1 MIVGRNDLM
10 ESMLNQCS
18 VEWAC
23 WVECKMSRYEELEN
37 TDIGVYLYQQ
47 GDSAQS
53 LVAP

>member
-23 WVECKMSRYEELEN
+23 WVECKVSRYEELEN
-37 TDIGVYLYQQ
+37 IDWWGVVM
-47 GDSAQS
+47 GGGI
-53 LVAP
+53 